1 MKFSYGSET
10 DTIYAPATPAGKSA
24 LAIVRMSGPRIPD
37 VFTALCGRMPEPRQ
51 ATLAILKDSAGAA
64 IDQVLAL
71 YFPAASSPTGQE
83 AGEFHLHGNMILVEA
98 LAHELEHLG
107 LRLAQPGE
115 FTRRAVLAG
124 KLDLTQAEALADL
137 VEAETTVQR
146 RQAMSQLYGSLGD
159 PVLKWRDQLLD
170 ALALI
175 EADIDFSDE
184 DDVGEGHYVS
194 ALATASDVRS
204 EIRRMLRDQQL
215 GERVRDGFRVVIAG
229 PPNAG
234 KSTLLNCL
242 AGRDVAIVTD
252 IPGTTRD
259 VLEVRLDL
267 GGLPV
272 RLFDT
277 AGLHESDDVVE
288 QMGIARANDE
298 LAAADVV
305 LWLQSAVSQRNV
317 FGPEPEVI
325 SRSKVIRVLTQI
337 DRVPTPEPLTFTS
350 YRAVSISAVTGNGID
365 ALISLIQQALPDS
378 VATESICITRRR
390 HRDAFML
397 AVDALDRLPGA
408 AAEGTGDWSSLVLW
422 AEDLRQ
428 SIFQLGCIT
437 GHARPDDVLDRIFT
451 AFCIGK

>member
-1 MKFSYGSET
+1 MKFTYGSDA
-10 DTIYAPATPAGKSA
+10 DTIYAPATPVGRSA
-24 LAIVRMSGPRIPD
+24 LAIVRVSGPQTQQ
-37 VFTALCGRMPEPRQ
+37 VFLQLCGRIPESRK
-51 ATLAILKDSAGAA
+51 ATLSTLRDRTGVP
-64 IDQVLAL
+64 IDQALVL
-71 YFPAASSPTGQE
+71 YFPGASSPTGEE
-83 AGEFHLHGNMILVEA
+83 AGEFHLHGNMLLVDAFA
-98 LAHELEHLG
+98 LELEHLG

-137 VEAETTVQR
+137 VEAETTAQR
-146 RQAMSQLYGSLGD
+146 RQAVSQLYGALGD
-159 PVLKWRDQLLD
+159 PVLRWRNRLLD
-170 ALALI
+170 ALSLI

-184 DDVGEGHYVS
+184 DDVGEGLFMS
-194 ALATASDVRS
+194 ALTIASQVSD
-204 EIRRMLRDQQL
+204 EIQTVLRDRGI

-277 AGLHESDDVVE
+277 AGLHESGDVVE
-288 QMGIARANDE
+288 QIGMARANDQ
-298 LAAADVV
+298 LDAADVV
-305 LWLQSAVSQRNV
+305 LWLKPAVGPDSDQSRIPPPLVAKVIHVLTKVDRLGAGEATIQGTGADVAVSAVSGAGV
-317 FGPEPEVI
+317 
-325 SRSKVIRVLTQI
+325 
-337 DRVPTPEPLTFTS
+337 
-350 YRAVSISAVTGNGID
+350 D
-365 ALISLIQQALPDS
+365 ALVLAIQQALPVSS
-378 VATESICITRRR
+378 VNEGMAITRRR
-390 HRDAFML
+390 HREAL
-397 AVDALDRLPGA
+397 TAAVAALCRLPQ
-408 AAEGTGDWSSLVLW
+408 GTEENPTDWTELVLW

-428 SIFQLGCIT
+428 AVFHVGCIT